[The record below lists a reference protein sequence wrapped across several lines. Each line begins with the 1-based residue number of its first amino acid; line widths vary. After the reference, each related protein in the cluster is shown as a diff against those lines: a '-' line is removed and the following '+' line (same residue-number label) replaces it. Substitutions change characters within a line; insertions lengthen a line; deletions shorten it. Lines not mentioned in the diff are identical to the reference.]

1 MNWLRDNLK
10 GIMGVIILVLSL
22 IGGVLT
28 FDDRYATSKELVQ
41 LEQKVVKTLEEHRKA
56 DTVDRLEQRYDS
68 LGDTIIK
75 QKSQMRQYP
84 NDRDLK
90 EDYETTVKERE
101 KVKEKLDKMRS
112 Q

>member
-1 MNWLRDNLK
+1 
-10 GIMGVIILVLSL
+10 
-22 IGGVLT
+22 
-28 FDDRYATSKELVQ
+28 
-41 LEQKVVKTLEEHRKA
+41 
-56 DTVDRLEQRYDS
+56 
-68 LGDTIIK
+68 
-75 QKSQMRQYP
+75 MRQYP